1 MTDEKLYTRARLLVK
16 REAYDEAIIV
26 YEVLL
31 KEVLHND
38 TVLRELGLV
47 YAANGQPYEAL
58 QKWVQMVHMDDAMV
72 DLIEETYRKLPEY
85 NMLFAQYNEAIYA
98 LKEKQFQQAQLLL
111 HQVCTQSLPLPP
123 FVYEAFILAM
133 QYDGYDDKVLA
144 FVNKWPRRI
153 QKHPRIQAS
162 LELKET
168 VKEQHEYMTVQD
180 EVPQENNWR
189 MYAAIIAVSVTALL
203 LIIWSQLTP
212 DEVVEETAPP
222 VEQPAVEQPFETE
235 EQPIEEVDVLEEEP
249 VLSLTEDQIR
259 IIYEQG
265 LAAYEDG
272 KYNEARDVFEHGT
285 TVDQSSYMADDMAFF
300 LAKTYE
306 ELDDQTRATELY
318 EFIVNNEADA
328 FRKSSYRDDSLLQLI
343 NAFRTVDVEY
353 AKQLAQQIITEYPNE
368 WTATIAKQHLEKLQ

>member
-162 LELKET
+162 LELKEA

-353 AKQLAQQIITEYPNE
+353 AKKLAEQIVTEYPEE

>member
-343 NAFRTVDVEY
+343 NAYRTVDVEY